1 MGTHRHERSHTLRW
15 LAIDYGSKRIGLAS
29 CDPDESIASPAGV
42 LDASGDPQQDAA
54 RVCDFADR
62 HEIDALVVGLPLN
75 MDGTVGPQARRTLR
89 FVEALRAR
97 TRRPVETFDERLTS
111 FQADQWL
118 DQLDVSPRR
127 RRQRRDA
134 LAALAILQSFLAA
147 RHRRSGP
154 DPQPPAL

>member
-1 MGTHRHERSHTLRW
+1 MLMPCCQRSCTLRW
-15 LAIDYGSKRIGLAS
+15 LAIDYGSRRIGLAS
-29 CDPDESIASPAGV
+29 CDPDEAIASPARV
-42 LDASGDPQQDAA
+42 LDATGDPNADAA

-75 MDGTVGPQARRTLR
+75 MDGTVGPQAKRTLA

-97 TRRPVETFDERLTS
+97 TDRPVETFDERLTS

-118 DQLDVSPRR
+118 DQLDASPTRR
-127 RRQRRDA
+127 RRLRDA

-147 RHRRSGP
+147 RRPP
-154 DPQPPAL
+154 DPDDPASAL